1 MVSWSRVLCASGWRA
16 APRARGHVGIPA
28 LKIVRLFQ
36 SNPAANPQ
44 DEPSDGD
51 KLVPL
56 EPSGPLAPTAAQIEP
71 IIVQL
76 EDDVRFTMRI
86 IGYEADKA
94 RSKIEESV
102 GHVSLIRDAS
112 EELSGLSSVANSV
125 STGLAQTNERL
136 DAATQAIKRDVA
148 GADLFISEAR
158 AASAEVAASMAR
170 LTEAVGKIDS
180 VMHIIATIA
189 RHTNVLALNA
199 GIEAARAGP
208 EGRSFGVL
216 ATEVKSLAV
225 RAQKATGDI
234 AAQVSSLQN
243 VARQNHA
250 AVNRISQL
258 MGRVEPVVSSI
269 RESVLLQTRETAEAS
284 ARAAQ
289 GANFAKTVAIK
300 ARDVK
305 EMAETANTASQQ
317 AKKAGDLVVFAMNR
331 YAQRST
337 VYLRNSLSGNRRT
350 EMRFPVKIP
359 GVLTINGDRI
369 RLNVLD
375 LSEGGALFMIEGKNP
390 EKGDRGRLAMPSLGD
405 CQGTVVARSD
415 LGTHFRFE
423 RLQADVVERIHRL
436 LGSVALSDAPFVE
449 KAKQGAAEIAAALED
464 GLSYGEVALDDLIT
478 TDYRPI
484 ENTDPVQH
492 ETPALA
498 FYERVLPP
506 VITKYWDSAPVPVFV
521 VATDRNAYIPVH
533 HPRYSLPQRPN
544 DWAWN
549 DLHARNKRIMERW
562 QMLVI
567 SRNTEPC
574 LVKVFLRHMNGG
586 EIVPVK
592 VFAAPIYVRQKLW
605 GNFQISYYY

>member
-1 MVSWSRVLCASGWRA
+1 LS
-16 APRARGHVGIPA
+16 APRSLAERMASRAWREKRPFEDRS
-28 LKIVRLFQ
+28 LNIVRLFQ
-36 SNPAANPQ
+36 RNPDADQARAPG
-44 DEPSDGD
+44 DGD
-51 KLVPL
+51 EFVELGAT
-56 EPSGPLAPTAAQIEP
+56 GPVAPTAAQIEP
-71 IIVQL
+71 IIGQL

-102 GHVSLIRDAS
+102 GHVSLIRSAS
-112 EELSGLSSVANSV
+112 EELSSLSSAANSV
-125 STGLAQTNERL
+125 SAALALTNERL
-136 DAATQAIKRDVA
+136 DAATQTIKRDVA
-148 GADLFISEAR
+148 GADLFISEAK
-158 AASAEVAASMAR
+158 AATAEVSASMAR
-170 LTEAVGKIDS
+170 LTDAVGKIDS

-208 EGRSFGVL
+208 EGRNFGVL

-225 RAQKATGDI
+225 KAQKATSDI
-234 AAQVSSLQN
+234 TSQVSSLQN
-243 VARQNHA
+243 VARQNNA

-258 MGRVEPVVSSI
+258 MGRIEPVVSSI
-269 RESVLLQTRETAEAS
+269 RNSVLSQTRETGEAS
-284 ARAAQ
+284 ARAAE
-289 GANFAKTVAIK
+289 GANFAQTVAAK

-305 EMAETANTASQQ
+305 QMADTANVASQQ

-337 VYLRNSLSGNRRT
+337 VYLRNSLSGDRRT
-350 EMRFPVKIP
+350 ETRHPVKIP
-359 GVLTINGDRI
+359 GVLFINGGRM

-375 LSEGGALFMIEGKNP
+375 LSEGGALFMIEGRIP
-390 EKGDRGRLAMPSLGD
+390 EKGDRGRLSLPSLGD
-405 CQGTVVARSD
+405 CPGLVVATSD
-415 LGTHFRFE
+415 LGTHFRFDRPAPE
-423 RLQADVVERIHRL
+423 VVERIRRL
-436 LGSVALSDAPFVE
+436 LASVGQSDAPFVE
-449 KAKQGAAEIAAALED
+449 KAGKGAAEIATALED
-464 GLSYGEVALDDLIT
+464 GLSYGEVEIGDLIT

-484 ENTDPVQH
+484 DGTDPVQH

-498 FYERVLPP
+498 FYERVLPT
-506 VITKYWDSAPVPVFV
+506 IIMKYWESNPVPVFV

-533 HPRYSLPQRPN
+533 HPKYSLPQRPN
-544 DWAWN
+544 EWAWN

-592 VFAAPIYVRQKLW
+592 VFASPIYVQGRLW
-605 GNFQISYYY
+605 GNFQMSYYY